1 MFRNQESGAFGR
13 SALPLWLRMVSLAL
27 GYYLCAWAGSF
38 LSPPHST
45 NVSFWLPSGLF
56 VAVLL
61 LNPTRDW
68 IWLALAVLP
77 ANTLFDYQHDAS
89 PNFLLILVFYLC
101 NVIRS
106 FLGAW
111 LVRQYVAESP
121 TLCTLKE
128 FWGVM
133 AIAGIFSAAV
143 GATLGAAALRG
154 FGLSP
159 SFVSSWWVWWT
170 GSGMAVL
177 VFSPL
182 LLTWLR
188 RNPVERQPPF
198 STAKK
203 IEATALFVLMSAATW
218 LFVVYADG
226 MDGPV
231 VTLLV
236 FMLWAGL
243 RFGVRGAALAVFWLA
258 VLMTFLTTHY
268 LEAFAPAAS
277 SSAHYVVMLQ
287 VYLAV
292 AAFTGL
298 IPAIIVAERERTVA
312 ELRDSESRFR
322 TLTEAAFEG
331 IFISE
336 NGKLLDVN
344 DRGIEMFGYDRGE
357 MAGKEIISL
366 VAPGSLA
373 SVSAAIRGERENI
386 YGHELRRKDGSLF
399 FAEAQAKH
407 ILSGGRKLRMTAL
420 RDITERKRTETL
432 NRLQQEVL
440 EMIADGRPMAQTL
453 EALVRLIETQAS
465 DLLCSVLLLDRDGIH
480 FRHGAAPSL
489 PAEYLAAVDGAAIGP
504 NVGSCGA
511 AMSRGEAVL
520 TGDIA
525 NDPMWANY
533 RQLAVPY
540 GLRACWSTP
549 IFDPHHKVLG
559 SFAIFRRQV
568 GLPEERHQRLID
580 MATYTAAVCISR
592 HRSEL
597 ERAEAV
603 AREQQSRIKYTLQLI
618 AAQEE
623 ERARI
628 AGELH
633 DSLGQNLLLINNR
646 ALMSLR
652 QADNPPETR
661 EQLESIKDLIASC
674 IAETRRISHDLHPP
688 LLDHLGLTQALKA
701 MIEKT
706 GEASEIIFTQK
717 LEPVDEFF
725 TAGGAM
731 NFYRIVQESLN
742 NILKHSGAKHAD
754 IQLERDI
761 HEVQLWIADDGR
773 GFLTDKPGE
782 GQPGLGLKNMAD
794 RARMLG
800 GRMSIESQPG
810 EGTRIGVTVPMME
823 KNLEPAPA
831 REAGGRAERICST
844 MTES

>member
-1 MFRNQESGAFGR
+1 MG
-13 SALPLWLRMVSLAL
+13 LLAL
-27 GYYLCAWAGSF
+27 GYYLCAWTGSF

-68 IWLALAVLP
+68 VWLALAVLP
-77 ANTLFDYQHDAS
+77 ANAIFDYQHDTS
-89 PNFLLILVFYLC
+89 PNFLLILVFYMS

-143 GATLGAAALRG
+143 GATLGAVALRG

-159 SFVSSWWVWWT
+159 SYANSWWVWWT

-188 RNPVERQPPF
+188 RNPVGRQPPF
-198 STAKK
+198 STPKK
-203 IEATALFVLMSAATW
+203 IEGTALFILMSAATW
-218 LFVVYADG
+218 FFVVRPGDI
-226 MDGPV
+226 DGPT

-268 LEAFAPAAS
+268 LEAFAPATA

-287 VYLAV
+287 IYLAV

-298 IPAIIVAERERTVA
+298 IPAIIVGERERTVT

-336 NGKLLDVN
+336 NGKLLDMN
-344 DRGIEMFGYDRGE
+344 DRGLEMFGYERGE
-357 MAGKEIISL
+357 MTGMDIISL
-366 VAPGSLA
+366 ATPGSLA
-373 SVSAAIRGERENI
+373 SVSEAIRSQRENI
-386 YGHELRRKDGSLF
+386 YGHELRRKDGSTF
-399 FAEAQAKH
+399 FGEAQAKH
-407 ILSGGRKLRMTAL
+407 VQSGGRKLRMTAL
-420 RDITERKRTETL
+420 RDITERKRAEAL
-432 NRLQQEVL
+432 NRLQQEIL

-480 FRHGAAPSL
+480 FRHGVAPSL
-489 PAEYLAAVDGAAIGP
+489 PAEYLAAVDGAVIGP
-504 NVGSCGA
+504 KVGSCGA

-525 NDPMWANY
+525 NDPLWADY

-568 GLPEERHQRLID
+568 GLPEERHLRLID
-580 MATYTAAVCISR
+580 MATHIAAVCIGR
-592 HRSEL
+592 QRSEM

-603 AREQQSRIKYTLQLI
+603 AREQQSRVKYTLQLI

-661 EQLESIKDLIASC
+661 EQLESIKDLVASC
-674 IAETRRISHDLHPP
+674 IAEARRISHDLHPP
-688 LLDHLGLTQALKA
+688 LLDHLGLTRALQA
-701 MIEKT
+701 MVEKT
-706 GEASEIIFTQK
+706 GEASEIVFTQK

-754 IQLERDI
+754 IRLERDI

-773 GFLTDKPGE
+773 GFSAEKPGD
-782 GQPGLGLKNMAD
+782 GQRGLGLQNMAD

-800 GRMSIESQPG
+800 GKMSIESQPG
-810 EGTRIGVTVPMME
+810 KGTRIGVTVPMME
-823 KNLEPAPA
+823 NEP
-831 REAGGRAERICST
+831 
-844 MTES
+844 